1 VAKVPDILAPLAP
14 GHLIPPPN
22 RIGGAKDVATLLVRG
37 ELFTNWTSVRVEQ
50 KVAEA
55 FPTFMF
61 ECTEQVKVPLV
72 VEALQF
78 VPGDIVAVFVG
89 GVQAVFGYIQERH
102 VAYDATSH
110 GVKLV
115 GVGDTFDLTNSMV
128 PLTNLGGHDGQGW
141 LALAA
146 SLSAHLG
153 IAIIPKGAVDNAPFE
168 NIQVQPGETIM
179 SILERYAKMR
189 NIVIGSN
196 ATGGLLAIGE
206 HPAFPTGNLIEG
218 NNILR
223 ANCVNRDQNVYRKL
237 FAVGQN
243 KGGDGASGDSE
254 NKQQAEL
261 DGTSTR
267 NRHMVTVAD
276 VADTQHGVQRRVMM
290 EKVFT
295 EGSKIEAQITVQGW
309 FKDNNQSND
318 VWRAGEYYQ
327 VESPSLILHEVLGCN
342 QCVYEQN
349 ENGTTTT
356 LSMVDPVH
364 MNGLKNYREAVLLQ
378 MQQDREAAAATAAGA
393 HT

>member
-1 VAKVPDILAPLAP
+1 MPTVPAALTPIHPV
-14 GHLIPPPN
+14 PPPN
-22 RIGGAKDVATLLVRG
+22 RIGGAKDIATLLVRG
-37 ELFTNWTSVRVEQ
+37 ELYTNWTSIRVEQ

-55 FPTFMF
+55 FPTFQF
-61 ECTEQVKVPLV
+61 ECTEQVKIPLAV
-72 VEALQF
+72 DALQF
-78 VPGDIVAVFVG
+78 VPGDVVAAFVG
-89 GVQAVFGYIQERH
+89 GVQAVFGFITERH

-141 LALAA
+141 LQLAE
-146 SLSAHLG
+146 SLSSHLG
-153 IAIIPKGAVDNAPFE
+153 VRIIPYGAVDNTPFE

-179 SILERYAKMR
+179 AILERYAKMR

-206 HPAFPTGNLIEG
+206 NPALSTGTLIEG

-223 ANCVNRDQNVYRKL
+223 ANCVIRDQNVYRKL
-237 FAVGQN
+237 FAVGQST
-243 KGGDGASGDSE
+243 GSDQASGDGQ
-254 NKQQAEL
+254 NKQVAEL

-276 VADTQHGVQRRVMM
+276 IADTQHGVQRRVMM

-327 VESPSLILHEVLGCN
+327 VESPSLILHEILGCN
-342 QCVYEQN
+342 QCIYEQG
-349 ENGTTTT
+349 ESGTTTT
-356 LSMVDPVH
+356 MTMVDPIH
-364 MNGLKNYREAVLLQ
+364 MNGLKSYRQAVLLQ
-378 MQQDREAAAATAAGA
+378 MQQQRDVTAAGA